1 MSLRTRLP
9 DRRRAAR
16 ATKSGSEIGLSR
28 LGSRVVIRTL
38 SGQKGRLPLVVG
50 YADSRRQWYRDGRRH
65 VGTPSAA
72 RQDQGIEI
80 GL

>member
-9 DRRRAAR
+9 DRRLAAR
-16 ATKSGSEIGLSR
+16 ASESGSEIGLSR

-38 SGQKGRLPLVVG
+38 PGRKGRLPLVVG
-50 YADSRRQWYRDGRRH
+50 YADNSAQWDRDGSRH
-65 VGTPSAA
+65 GGTPSAA
-72 RQDQGIEI
+72 EQDQGIEI